1 MIDSY
6 NFDLRCLGTCIVLLS
21 NLTHT
26 LASFYVTTNRPFDVV
41 KTRRQMV
48 VTQTTEAIG
57 ISESCTHYGL
67 KEYTD
72 KLQQTS
78 NGKGCKTPGCG
89 TKQLG
94 TFGHMQQ
101 IIKQEGVAGLWKG
114 NTTRMIKVA
123 PA

>member
-1 MIDSY
+1 MYLYCSVVKSQD
-6 NFDLRCLGTCIVLLS
+6 
-21 NLTHT
+21 T

-48 VTQTTEAIG
+48 VTQTTESIATT
-57 ISESCTHYGL
+57 EACTHYGL

-72 KLQQTS
+72 KLQQTTS
-78 NGKGCKTPGCG
+78 GSMGCKTPGCG
-89 TKQLG
+89 STKQLG
-94 TFGHMQQ
+94 TIGHMQQ
-101 IIKQEGVAGLWKG
+101 IVKQEGVAGLWKG

>member
-1 MIDSY
+1 MPSW
-6 NFDLRCLGTCIVLLS
+6 
-21 NLTHT
+21 
-26 LASFYVTTNRPFDVV
+26 ASFYVTTNRPFDVV

-48 VTQTTEAIG
+48 VTQTAESTIKT
-57 ISESCTHYGL
+57 SESCSHYGL

-72 KLQQTS
+72 KLQQTTS
-78 NGKGCKTPGCG
+78 GSKGCNTPGCG
-89 TKQLG
+89 STKQLG

-101 IIKQEGVAGLWKG
+101 IVKQEGVAGLWKG

>member
-1 MIDSY
+1 
-6 NFDLRCLGTCIVLLS
+6 
-21 NLTHT
+21 
-26 LASFYVTTNRPFDVV
+26 
-41 KTRRQMV
+41 MV
-48 VTQTTEAIG
+48 VTQTTESIAT
-57 ISESCTHYGL
+57 SESCTHNGL

-78 NGKGCKTPGCG
+78 SGSKGCKTPGCG
-89 TKQLG
+89 STKQLG

>member
-1 MIDSY
+1 MFRYLCRSA
-6 NFDLRCLGTCIVLLS
+6 
-21 NLTHT
+21 THT
-26 LASFYVTTNRPFDVV
+26 TPCFFHVMGSPFDVV

-48 VTQTTEAIG
+48 VTQTTESTIKT
-57 ISESCTHYGL
+57 SEACTHFGL

-72 KLQQTS
+72 KLQQTTS
-78 NGKGCKTPGCG
+78 GSKGCKTPGCG
-89 TKQLG
+89 STKWG